1 MNIVHRDLSPANI
14 LISYNAEIKIAD
26 FGIAKNAHRL
36 FQSDPGIRKGKHEY
50 MSPEQ
55 ASCSKIDHRSDV
67 FCVGIILYELLTGR
81 RLFQASSDVQA
92 LQKVQTCSIPQASS
106 INPRIPPRL
115 NQIVHTA
122 LQKNPALRFQS
133 AEQFRKAI
141 KELLHPQTIFGAK
154 EELYLIMDRLFKQ
167 EKEEER
173 FEEKQVQDVL
183 QNLEK
188 EIKTSL
194 PKDDPP
200 VDNTGLTTTNEKVL
214 NYPTTTIIPW
224 LTATFFFLLW
234 VLSLL

>member
-1 MNIVHRDLSPANI
+1 
-14 LISYNAEIKIAD
+14 
-26 FGIAKNAHRL
+26 
-36 FQSDPGIRKGKHEY
+36 
-50 MSPEQ
+50 
-55 ASCSKIDHRSDV
+55 
-67 FCVGIILYELLTGR
+67 
-81 RLFQASSDVQA
+81 
-92 LQKVQTCSIPQASS
+92 
-106 INPRIPPRL
+106 
-115 NQIVHTA
+115 
-122 LQKNPALRFQS
+122 
-133 AEQFRKAI
+133 
-141 KELLHPQTIFGAK
+141 
-154 EELYLIMDRLFKQ
+154 MDRLFKQ